1 MEHRMNLWD
10 SPFNHIKQGS
20 KTVELRLNDEK
31 RQLIHKG
38 DTLVFTNSVTH
49 EEMIT
54 LVTGIRVF
62 SNFAELY
69 SQYDKISMGYDE
81 DEDAS
86 PDDMLLYYSD
96 EKIKKYNEVF
106 ESPNEVKTPFAM
118 LYIKRKTKPPV

>member
-20 KTVELRLNDEK
+20 KIVELRLNDEK

-38 DTLVFTNSVTH
+38 DTIIFTNAKNH
-49 EEMIT
+49 EEMLV
-54 LVTGIRVF
+54 LVTDTKAF
-62 SNFAELY
+62 PSFNELY

-86 PDDMLLYYSD
+86 PNDMLLYYSD
-96 EKIKKYNEVF
+96 EKIKKYGVLAIE
-106 ESPNEVKTPFAM
+106 
-118 LYIKRKTKPPV
+118 IKLI

>member
-31 RQLIHKG
+31 RQLIRMG
-38 DTLVFTNSVTH
+38 DTLVFTNAETH

-62 SNFAELY
+62 SDFAELY

-86 PDDMLLYYSD
+86 PDDMLLYYPND
-96 EKIKKYNEVF
+96 KIQKYGVLAIE
-106 ESPNEVKTPFAM
+106 
-118 LYIKRKTKPPV
+118 IKLI

>member
-38 DTLVFTNSVTH
+38 DTLVFTNAETH

-62 SNFAELY
+62 SDFAELY
-69 SQYDKISMGYDE
+69 SQYDKISMGYDEDEDE

-96 EKIKKYNEVF
+96 EKIKKYGVLAIEIQ
-106 ESPNEVKTPFAM
+106 
-118 LYIKRKTKPPV
+118 LI

>member
-38 DTLVFTNSVTH
+38 DTLVFTNAVTH
-49 EEMIT
+49 EEMLT
-54 LVTGIRVF
+54 LVTEIRSF
-62 SNFAELY
+62 SNFSELY

-96 EKIKKYNEVF
+96 EKIKEYGVLAIE
-106 ESPNEVKTPFAM
+106 
-118 LYIKRKTKPPV
+118 IKVIN